1 MREGGLALF
10 YQSNSFAEK
19 WEWVLISWMF
29 HVEQPVI
36 ATSVL
41 SNKNYVNLGIGFLG
55 ILASFTFTY
64 QSNSRKLGPS
74 KSSFLNCRQ
83 IFVHQD

>member
-19 WEWVLISWMF
+19 WEWVLISCMF

-41 SNKNYVNLGIGFLG
+41 SNKNYVHLGIGILG
-55 ILASFTFTY
+55 ILASFTSIPST
-64 QSNSRKLGPS
+64 NLILG
-74 KSSFLNCRQ
+74 N
-83 IFVHQD
+83 